1 MKKNINIQ
9 EIKIKKT
16 DDDHM
21 METFPEPRGMP
32 IEWSLS
38 DLAHTK
44 THKDVQEDKDTV
56 IMKKSAKENDDVN
69 SEMKKDEEH
78 LIEPFPKPRTMPH
91 EWHCNNCD

>member
-1 MKKNINIQ
+1 MQVK
-9 EIKIKKT
+9 EEEE
-16 DDDHM
+16 HM

-38 DLAHTK
+38 DLADAKTK
-44 THKDVQEDKDTV
+44 KDIEKDIKASTTD
-56 IMKKSAKENDDVN
+56 KSAKEEDGDS

-78 LIEPFPKPRTMPH
+78 LIETFPKPRTMPS